1 MRFRTRV
8 TIFFDRFRRSV
19 RKGTNTALNRTAAL
33 IRKEARE
40 SLRIRRRASAPGT
53 PPSAHTRGGLR
64 EINYFVE
71 NGLKAFIGP
80 RKFRRRPNTSRPVP
94 NIHEKGGTIIAQV
107 HRKSVIKTFPER
119 SFMWYAVKRLKAKG
133 KLNSQFR
140 YSIRG

>member
-8 TIFFDRFRRSV
+8 TIFIDRFKRSV
-19 RKGTNTALNRTAAL
+19 RKGTDTGLHRTAAL

-40 SLRIRRRASAPGT
+40 SLKIRKRASAPGT

-80 RKFRRRPNTSRPVP
+80 RKFRRRSRDSRPVP
-94 NIHEKGGTIIAQV
+94 NIHEKGGTVISQV
-107 HRKSVIKTFPER
+107 RRKSVIKDFPER
-119 SFMWYAVKRLKAKG
+119 SFMWHAVKKLKAKG

-140 YSIRG
+140 YTIRG